1 MTAKADIIAGMH
13 RPPDTSAAGGTPA
26 APSVPPL
33 ARGLQLTSLA
43 CLGLLVILCLGWE
56 LWWAPLRPGGSW
68 LALKAAPLML
78 PLAGL
83 LTGRR
88 YTYQWSSMFI
98 LLYFMEGVVRAT
110 SDAGPS
116 RWLAVAEALL
126 ATTFFVA
133 VVAYARL
140 TRAPRTTVRQ

>member
-13 RPPDTSAAGGTPA
+13 PPPDTSATTGG
-26 APSVPPL
+26 APDASPR
-33 ARGLQLTSLA
+33 ARQLRLTSLA

-83 LTGRR
+83 LAGRR

-98 LLYFMEGVVRAT
+98 LLYFMEGIVRAT
-110 SDAGPS
+110 TDAAPS

-140 TRAPRTTVRQ
+140 TRAPRTPARA